1 MLAGSGRFSGRS
13 FNDRW
18 RLPVSHVVRLT
29 AAALSCAAL
38 ASTVHAQAPASPLA
52 AEIDQRTA
60 TVMPKVVAW
69 RRDIHEHPELGN
81 QETRTAALVAA
92 HLRQL
97 GLEVRTG
104 VGKTGVVGVLRG
116 GRPGPVVALRADM
129 DGLPVVEQSD
139 LPFRSKA
146 KATYRGQEVGV
157 MHACGHDLHV
167 AMLMGAAEVLAGMK
181 ERVPGTVTF
190 IFQPA
195 EEGPPP
201 GEEGGAKLMLKEGA
215 FANPK
220 PAAIFGI
227 HVGIFPYEA
236 GHISYRPLGA
246 MASADV
252 LTIVVR
258 GRQSHGAAP
267 WSGVDP
273 IVLSSQIVLGLQT
286 VVSRQS
292 DLTVSPAVVT
302 VGSIQGGVR
311 NNIIPDSVVM
321 LGTIR
326 TFDMKQRDDIHM
338 RVKRT
343 AEMIAGSAGATAEV
357 TFVNNAPVTT
367 NDAALTE
374 RMLPTLRRVAGA
386 SKVSVA
392 PQTTT
397 AEDFGF
403 YQQQVPG
410 LYVYLGVAPKG
421 TDPKNV
427 APNHSPKFFADESAM
442 PTGVRALANM
452 AVDYLGMKPA
462 VQ

>member
-1 MLAGSGRFSGRS
+1 
-13 FNDRW
+13 
-18 RLPVSHVVRLT
+18 VSHATRFT
-29 AAALSCAAL
+29 AVALVAL
-38 ASTVHAQAPASPLA
+38 ASTARAQPASPLA
-52 AEIDQRTA
+52 EEIDRRTA
-60 TVMPKVVAW
+60 AVMPKVVAW

-92 HLRQL
+92 HLKQL

-129 DGLPVVEQSD
+129 DGLPVTEQTE
-139 LPFRSKA
+139 LPFRSRA
-146 KATYRGQEVGV
+146 KAMYRGQEVGV

-181 ERVPGTVTF
+181 ERVAGTVTF
-190 IFQPA
+190 VFQPA

-201 GEEGGAKLMLKEGA
+201 GEEGGARLMLKEGA
-215 FANPK
+215 FADPK
-220 PAAIFGI
+220 PSAVFGI

-236 GHISYRPLGA
+236 GHVSYRPAGA
-246 MASADV
+246 MASSDV
-252 LTIVVR
+252 MTVVVR
-258 GRQSHGAAP
+258 GRQSHGATP

-311 NNIIPDSVVM
+311 HNIIPDSVVM

-343 AEMIAGSAGATAEV
+343 AEMIAASAGATAEV
-357 TFVNNAPVTT
+357 TFVNNAPVTF
-367 NDAALTE
+367 NDPALTA
-374 RMLPTLRRVAGA
+374 RMLPTLQRVAGA
-386 SKVSVA
+386 ARVSVA

-403 YQQQVPG
+403 YQQQAPG
-410 LYVYLGVAPKG
+410 LYVFLGVAPKG
-421 TDPKNV
+421 TDPKDV
-427 APNHSPKFFADESAM
+427 APNHSPRFMADESAM
-442 PTGVRALANM
+442 PTGVRALANL

>member
-1 MLAGSGRFSGRS
+1 
-13 FNDRW
+13 
-18 RLPVSHVVRLT
+18 
-29 AAALSCAAL
+29 
-38 ASTVHAQAPASPLA
+38 
-52 AEIDQRTA
+52 
-60 TVMPKVVAW
+60 
-69 RRDIHEHPELGN
+69 
-81 QETRTAALVAA
+81 
-92 HLRQL
+92 
-97 GLEVRTG
+97 VRTG

-157 MHACGHDLHV
+157 MHACGPRPARGHAHGRRR
-167 AMLMGAAEVLAGMK
+167 GARGDEGARA
-181 ERVPGTVTF
+181 GTVTF

-452 AVDYLGMKPA
+452 AMDYLGMKPA